1 MKLSVM
7 KLSLRHGLYDMY
19 IYPGNPIVSEDIWT
33 RAFLNCLPRSWQNW
47 VQLIPFVVF
56 SVNSSVDLF
65 IFRKKRIAKSSA
77 IVRYFSFEQL
87 LTQFRSLSTSPLRL
101 PSCQASM
108 SKLILLKSKFECFL
122 TSFY

>member
-19 IYPGNPIVSEDIWT
+19 IYPGNPIVSENIWT

-77 IVRYFSFEQL
+77 IVRYFSFR
-87 LTQFRSLSTSPLRL
+87 TVADSVP
-101 PSCQASM
+101 
-108 SKLILLKSKFECFL
+108 KSKHESST
-122 TSFY
+122 TSELSGINE